1 LIPSVCTT
9 CLRSGILCER
19 CQEKLDNGEITQLD
33 LDVAKKLL
41 IFEREN
47 PNIKKV
53 ELLKTID
60 AGNMVVLQVSKK
72 SIPIL
77 MTMQPNPL
85 DYLEKEMQKTIR
97 VIPLS
102 QKSSRVVTGVLSPI
116 EVLGLDTIFVPDGTT
131 EKKIRLSKMDESR
144 LPSSIDSLERLL
156 HQITGERFR
165 IIFD

>member
-1 LIPSVCTT
+1 MIPSVCTT